1 MNLLSLWSDGRGVV
15 TVAFR
20 RSALHDPAK
29 GLPVFYALILMTF
42 ASVPVSAAS
51 NNCSAESFS
60 SKYSY
65 AS

>member
-1 MNLLSLWSDGRGVV
+1 MNLPSLWSDGRVV
-15 TVAFR
+15 GSFAFR
-20 RSALHDPAK
+20 RFALHDAAK